1 MSASLE
7 DEKKALLDRMH
18 ASRDAYRS
26 RFSHMEEEDVPADAL
41 HVFPRSHTFKF
52 LTRHPYSAALGLVAV
67 LAIMPRGSLRRAT
80 RTGAAV
86 TAGLLGGK
94 AKTLMIRQVLPSV
107 VHLLRSHNQ
116 RSRTRFP

>member
-18 ASRDAYRS
+18 ASRNAYRS
-26 RFSHMEEEDVPADAL
+26 MFSHADEDVPADVSHA
-41 HVFPRSHTFKF
+41 FPRSHTFKF
-52 LTRHPYSAALGLVAV
+52 LTRHPYSAAVGLAAV

-80 RTGAAV
+80 RTGAAA

-94 AKTLMIRQVLPSV
+94 AKTLMIRQVLPSI
-107 VHLLRSHNQ
+107 VHLIRSHNP
-116 RSRTRFP
+116 RSRGRLP